1 MISLNTGCVD
11 KKKRIPL
18 ARDVTKSG
26 VTVFWV
32 TPSFGYPRITSGD
45 TQNTKSELN
54 KSLHGASNM
63 ACRRQKIVIQRNF
76 SQLRLWLVKISVDCC
91 EASWKE
97 RSVISFMWVTSHV
110 NSAADR
116 FETYMEGGYFL
127 LLGFRVLENDRTLY
141 FLISSAS
148 VNNHNCLTCLHTCVW
163 VVWEILL
170 LSQRPQ
176 HLPFQANDC
185 SEIEKFYQR
194 MILFVRPWDAPSR

>member
-1 MISLNTGCVD
+1 MGQ
-11 KKKRIPL
+11 
-18 ARDVTKSG
+18 VTWHQG
-26 VTVFWV
+26 T
-32 TPSFGYPRITSGD
+32 
-45 TQNTKSELN
+45 
-54 KSLHGASNM
+54 
-63 ACRRQKIVIQRNF
+63 RQKIVIQRNF
-76 SQLRLWLVKISVDCC
+76 SRLRLWLVKISVQLLW
-91 EASWKE
+91 SFLE
-97 RSVISFMWVTSHV
+97 RAISSSFVWVASHV

-116 FETYMEGGYFL
+116 FETRMKGGYSL

-170 LSQRPQ
+170 FSQRPQ